1 MTVSTRIV
9 AAMQALSGSSTPN
22 VPRFVLRDT
31 EDLLSSA
38 QMLYTR
44 VRPYTMTNPR
54 RIAALADAVRYVV
67 GRGIPGAFAE
77 CGVWRG
83 GSVLGMILTLQE
95 LGVSDR
101 DLYLYDTFSGMS
113 QPTPDDVSRFEA
125 PALDTWHK
133 AAVGGKRAWSRL
145 FGEEVFGEEQ
155 VREMLIATGYPVE
168 RIHIVAGTVEETLP
182 KQAPGQLALMRL
194 DTDWYE
200 STRHE
205 LQHLYPRLALGG
217 VLIVDDYGHWD
228 GCRKAVDEYF
238 AADGKAPFL
247 QRIDYSARMAVKC

>member
-1 MTVSTRIV
+1 MR
-9 AAMQALSGSSTPN
+9 ALFATP
-22 VPRFVLRDT
+22 PTAIPKFVLRDT
-31 EDLLSSA
+31 EDLLACA
-38 QMLYTR
+38 QTLYTR

-54 RIAALADAVRYVV
+54 RIAALAEAVRYVV
-67 GRGIPGAFAE
+67 KRGIPGAFAE

-95 LGVSDR
+95 LGVNDR

-125 PALDTWHK
+125 PALDTWQE
-133 AAVGGKRAWSRL
+133 AQANGRRGWSGL
-145 FGEEVFGEEQ
+145 FGDQVFGEEQ
-155 VREMLIATGYPVE
+155 VRAMLTATGYPGE
-168 RIHIVAGTVEETLP
+168 RIHIVAGTVEQTLP
-182 KQAPGQLALMRL
+182 AQAPAQLALMRL

-205 LQHLYPRLALGG
+205 LVHLYPRLASGG

-238 AADGKAPFL
+238 SVDCAPLFL
-247 QRIDYSARMAVKC
+247 QRVDYSARIAVKC